1 VLIKNYDYKTW
12 GVNCKISYKT
22 AKKSMNLLKPVTYF
36 CPCLFQMVLR
46 GAQFIFKGLNS
57 AFYSMELKIAMLV
70 KNSSNGIP

>member
-1 VLIKNYDYKTW
+1 
-12 GVNCKISYKT
+12 
-22 AKKSMNLLKPVTYF
+22 MNLLKPVTYF